1 MFSVAKSVT
10 INWSSAPAPV
20 FCLFLLW
27 WGQSFA
33 QCPGCPQRRHTELEV
48 GAEED
53 AEVVGRGGA
62 CVGRGRPLPNVV
74 RPRPPF
80 PRDLPEGPLPLL
92 FPLERLV
99 IGLFLPF

>member
-27 WGQSFA
+27 CGQSFA
-33 QCPGCPQRRHTELEV
+33 QCPGCPQRRHTEFEV
-48 GAEED
+48 GAEEED
-53 AEVVGRGGA
+53 DEGRGGA
-62 CVGRGRPLPNVV
+62 CEGRGLPLPNVV

-80 PRDLPEGPLPLL
+80 PRDLPAVALPLV